1 MMVYS
6 QNIRNFAPEKGNQVA
21 AATMM

>member
-6 QNIRNFAPEKGNQVA
+6 QNIRNFAAEKGNQVA